1 MGGIPSPSGDI
12 VGKNRSKTT
21 VRSKS
26 LGPLGS
32 NEAPLLGS
40 HSVTFL
46 FIYLLG
52 ANKGK
57 KVLQMKKLFE
67 CIDQ

>member
-32 NEAPLLGS
+32 SEAPLLGS

-46 FIYLLG
+46 FIYLFIRREQR
-52 ANKGK
+52 KESFTDE
-57 KVLQMKKLFE
+57 KVV
-67 CIDQ
+67 